1 MTVES
6 LTPITE
12 AELLEK
18 VKTAINLK
26 GNDYQNDTIQLWI
39 DTVKQDLSFAGVA
52 ADVLGS
58 TLAVGCIAR
67 GVDDYWA
74 SHREEYSMAFYA
86 MAERLRT
93 TVVKGGE

>member
-6 LTPITE
+6 LTPITK
-12 AELLEK
+12 AELLDK

-26 GNDYQNDTIQLWI
+26 GNDYQNDTIQIWI
-39 DTVKQDLSFAGVA
+39 DTVKQDLSFAGVS

-74 SHREEYSMAFYA
+74 SHREEYSTAFYA

-93 TVVKGGE
+93 TEVKGAE